1 MKIIQRQRGVH
12 YCKNMGIFSLA
23 VLYFLRW
30 EDHIIDFLGENEMT
44 EGKLW
49 VTHLLLASS

>member
-12 YCKNMGIFSLA
+12 YCKNMGRFSL
-23 VLYFLRW
+23 VVSYFLRW
-30 EDHIIDFLGENEMT
+30 EDRVIDFLGGNEMT

-49 VTHLLLASS
+49 ATHLLLASS

>member
-1 MKIIQRQRGVH
+1 MKIIQTQRGVH
-12 YCKNMGIFSLA
+12 CCKNMGGFSLA

-49 VTHLLLASS
+49 VTHLLLASL